1 MTCLI
6 GNNRLRWC
14 RARTLRA
21 SAPRLERPLGSGEP
35 DVLRRALSLNGPRRG
50 SWPPPS
56 RSHHSRRHST
66 LALTLLP
73 PGTPPPADP
82 GPASPA
88 AEPLSMDALAV
99 IAAGLARTAP
109 SASMAWRRNGER
121 RFARLLWTP
130 RYEAW
135 LIAWSPSSGLDL
147 HDHGGSVGSVH
158 VAEGALVET
167 YTDLVGRSPIRTR
180 GLVAGEGFAVPTNA
194 HPRGVQ
200 RRTGRGA
207 ERPRLLPTAREDDLL
222 RPPAGTLPRRAPHR
236 LGLRRHTSLR
246 AAPAAIAP
254 QARRLFSRV
263 SASSR
268 TAGRLQKA
276 HRTSERPASGWS

>member
-1 MTCLI
+1 M
-6 GNNRLRWC
+6 
-14 RARTLRA
+14 
-21 SAPRLERPLGSGEP
+21 
-35 DVLRRALSLNGPRRG
+35 
-50 SWPPPS
+50 
-56 RSHHSRRHST
+56 
-66 LALTLLP
+66 ALTLLP
-73 PGTPPPADP
+73 PGTPPPVDP

-167 YTDLVGRSPIRTR
+167 CTDLVGRSPIRTR
-180 GLVAGEGFAVPTNA
+180 RLVAGEGFAVPATRIHEVCNDGPDEA
-194 HPRGVQ
+194 LSVHVYSPPLEKM
-200 RRTGRGA
+200 TFYDH
-207 ERPRLLPTAREDDLL
+207 RPGHFLDVL
-222 RPPAGTLPRRAPHR
+222 
-236 LGLRRHTSLR
+236 HT
-246 AAPAAIAP
+246 
-254 QARRLFSRV
+254 
-263 SASSR
+263 
-268 TAGRLQKA
+268 
-276 HRTSERPASGWS
+276 ASGSDVTHH